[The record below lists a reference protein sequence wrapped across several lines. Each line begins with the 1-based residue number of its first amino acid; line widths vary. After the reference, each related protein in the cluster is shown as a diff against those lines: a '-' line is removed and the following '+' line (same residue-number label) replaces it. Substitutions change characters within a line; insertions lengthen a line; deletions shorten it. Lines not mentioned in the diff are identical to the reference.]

1 MRVRLIVP
9 ALGAFLVSCGSLCF
23 AQAAV
28 GPDNE
33 PALESMSAR
42 WKPATVDTAAHA
54 EYLTETERQVVLEIN
69 KVRTDPAEYAKR
81 YLVPLRLYFHGKLFA
96 VPGETAIRTNEGVAP
111 LDECIR
117 ELQRT
122 RAAAPLEPRKGLSLA
137 ARDHT
142 VDQGKTGATGHTGK
156 DGSSAASRI
165 NRYGRWDAAAGE
177 NIDYGNGNARRIVIS
192 LLVDDGVPTRGHRRN
207 LLGREFA
214 LIGVSVGPH
223 PVYRHMCV
231 MDFAGAY
238 REALEDRRS

>member
-1 MRVRLIVP
+1 MRIRLLVP
-9 ALGAFLVSCGSLCF
+9 ALGALLVSCGSMGF
-23 AQAAV
+23 AETAV

-33 PALESMSAR
+33 PPLESMSAR
-42 WKPATVDTAAHA
+42 WTQAVVDTAAHA
-54 EYLTETERQVVLEIN
+54 EYLTEVERQVVLEIN

-81 YLVPLRLYFHGKLFA
+81 YLLPLRASFHGKLFT
-96 VPGETAIRTNEGVAP
+96 VPGETAISTNEGVAP

-122 RAAAPLEPRKGLSLA
+122 RAVRPLEPRNGLSRA
-137 ARDHT
+137 ARDHA

-156 DGSSAASRI
+156 DGSSAVSRI
-165 NRYGRWDAAAGE
+165 NRYGRWDLAAGE

-207 LLGREFA
+207 LLAKAFA
-214 LIGVSVGPH
+214 LVGVSVGLH

-238 REALEDRRS
+238 KEAAITKQ